1 MVDGRI
7 WKLDIFEVLD
17 EIEELE
23 QEKKF
28 WIALK
33 NVVVNY
39 DPDKTYANDDD
50 MIIIDNYVAHKLMLI
65 DDKIKDLKEVENYLH
80 EQDMNT

>member
-1 MVDGRI
+1 VLDDRI

-33 NVVVNY
+33 NVVVKY

-65 DDKIKDLKEVENYLH
+65 DDKIKDLREVEDYLH
-80 EQDMNT
+80 EQAMNT

>member
-1 MVDGRI
+1 MSDNI
-7 WKLDIFEVLD
+7 CNIDIFKVLD

-28 WIALK
+28 WVALK
-33 NVVVNY
+33 SVVVKY

-65 DDKIKDLKEVENYLH
+65 DDEIKDLKAVENYLR
-80 EQDMNT
+80 EQAMNT